1 MFPFL
6 HGKHARATDLPLLQ
20 RLPVLRFPLPGEM
33 FLNNRLEID
42 DFAHIVP
49 HHRRRREAG
58 ALQRGRRRGESR
70 EDHTGQYN
78 HTALHADSGI
88 AFQKGDADAAGGLS
102 CETGQRD
109 GHDSGGHIEPKKTGI
124 YRQNHD

>member
-1 MFPFL
+1 MSPFL
-6 HGKHARATDLPLLQ
+6 RGKRAFAPDLPLPQ

-58 ALQRGRRRGESR
+58 PYS
-70 EDHTGQYN
+70 
-78 HTALHADSGI
+78 
-88 AFQKGDADAAGGLS
+88 AGGVEAKAEKITQAS
-102 CETGQRD
+102 TITQP
-109 GHDSGGHIEPKKTGI
+109 SMQIAA
-124 YRQNHD
+124 